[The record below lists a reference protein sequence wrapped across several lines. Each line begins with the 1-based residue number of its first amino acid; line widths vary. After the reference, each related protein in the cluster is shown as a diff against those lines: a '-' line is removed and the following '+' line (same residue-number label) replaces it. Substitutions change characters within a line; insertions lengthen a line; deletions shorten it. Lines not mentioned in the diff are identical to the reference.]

1 MANGITELTELIPV
15 ITSAKIYEELRNDV
29 SSFANFFAKDYEGD
43 ISAKGQVVKINTI
56 VAPEGEILADDKAQ
70 FSPSELQISQQSL
83 TVDQIAVASVEITDL
98 AQMQSLDFQNDLSQA
113 LAYAIRKKME
123 AAILAALLPST
134 SAPDHDVAPA
144 AASALAAIDFGTAR
158 TLLSTALVPVT
169 DRKAFLAPSYYGDIL
184 NSTNVVSADFVS
196 GNSAQSGVASKFMGF
211 EISEHNLLSADVAYF
226 AHKSAL
232 NIAMQKGVTVKVSD
246 LHVQRKLGYLVSAH
260 MIYGLKLCDN
270 KRLVKISG

>member
-29 SSFANFFAKDYEGD
+29 SSFSMFFAKDYEGD

-56 VAPEGEILADDKAQ
+56 QAPEGEILADDKAQ
-70 FSPSELQISQQSL
+70 FSASELVISQQSL

-98 AQMQSLDFQNDLSQA
+98 AQMQSLDFQEDLSRA
-113 LAYAIRKKME
+113 LAYAIRKKLE

-134 SAPDHDVAPA
+134 SAPDHDIAPA
-144 AASALAAIDFGTAR
+144 SGGLAAIDLATMR

-169 DRKAFLAPSYYGDIL
+169 DRKLFLSPSYYGDIL
-184 NSTNVVSADFVS
+184 NSTNVVSQDFVS
-196 GNSAQSGVASKFMGF
+196 GNSAQAGVVSKFMGF
-211 EISEHNLLSADVAYF
+211 EVAEHNLLGNDVGYAC
-226 AHKSAL
+226 HKSAL

-246 LHVQRKLGYLVSAH
+246 MHVQRKLGYLVSAH
-260 MIYGLKLCDN
+260 MIYGIKLCGN
-270 KRLVKISG
+270 TRLVKISG